1 MAGIT
6 ANKTKLNSYEEYSN
20 YLRWLLIIRD
30 SIVDDRL
37 IQNLRHHA
45 FKTYFRK
52 PEEIRIILGV
62 LSVQQIITIALL
74 EIRYI
79 VQLSDHGKL
88 SSYMVLDT
96 WLELNGKFFL
106 QAFAPLCSKKNWTVA
121 DLQNALEKKLRPN

>member
-6 ANKTKLNSYEEYSN
+6 ANKNKLNSYEEYTS

-45 FKTYFRK
+45 FKTYFRNPK
-52 PEEIRIILGV
+52 EIRILLGV
-62 LSVQQIITIALL
+62 LSTQQLIKIALL
-74 EIRYI
+74 ELRYI
-79 VQLSDHGKL
+79 AQLSDHGTL

-96 WLELNGKFFL
+96 WLDLNGKFFL
-106 QAFAPLCSKKNWTVA
+106 QAFAPLCTKKNWTVA
-121 DLQNALEKKLRPN
+121 DLQNAMEKKLAP

>member
-1 MAGIT
+1 MSGII
-6 ANKTKLNSYEEYSN
+6 ANKNKLNSYEEYIS

-45 FKTYFRK
+45 FKTYFRNS
-52 PEEIRIILGV
+52 EEIETLLGV
-62 LSVQQIITIALL
+62 LSVKQIITIALWEL
-74 EIRYI
+74 HYI
-79 VQLSDHGKL
+79 VQLSDHGTL

-106 QAFAPLCSKKNWTVA
+106 QAFAPLCPQKNLTVA
-121 DLQNALEKKLRPN
+121 GLHRAMEKKLAP